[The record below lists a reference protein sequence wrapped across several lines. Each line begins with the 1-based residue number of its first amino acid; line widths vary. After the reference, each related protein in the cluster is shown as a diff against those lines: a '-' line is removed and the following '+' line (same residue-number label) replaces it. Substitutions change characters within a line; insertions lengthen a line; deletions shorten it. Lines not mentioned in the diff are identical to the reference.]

1 MNISIPTVIT
11 GDEELRQL
19 CAYMFMCSRVS
30 GKAAAEAHGEKAL
43 ASVDEF
49 QLISTEPVLPPPP
62 DFFSTRLPLEI
73 KQAPEGGVLLR
84 LGDALEDTGFWMK
97 RQFPWRHY
105 NNRYYTLA
113 LDPLAIRRWRLA
125 WGAMKYHLPTSR
137 EYVVPSASNVP
148 VFKSANQATAQLMLA
163 FMAAEIVY
171 AGIHAAGWNADF
183 ASARL
188 QLAWRAACCVI
199 GGGGVFVAV
208 FGFSWAFADSGKPYW
223 DQTFGAVLVVGALEF
238 AIRMFLL
245 IEALLNVAV
254 LPPGVYQLPQWSTYI
269 PHWA

>member
-1 MNISIPTVIT
+1 
-11 GDEELRQL
+11 
-19 CAYMFMCSRVS
+19 
-30 GKAAAEAHGEKAL
+30 
-43 ASVDEF
+43 VDEF
-49 QLISTEPVLPPPP
+49 QLISIEPSDRFHTLDPGYSGPGSYPA
-62 DFFSTRLPLEI
+62 RLQQTKL
-73 KQAPEGGVLLR
+73 APEGGVLLR
-84 LGDALEDTGFWMK
+84 LGDVLEDTGFWMK
-97 RQFPWRHY
+97 RRFPWRQYLHRSDD
-105 NNRYYTLA
+105 NRDYTLA
-113 LDPLAIRRWRLA
+113 LDPLTIRRWRLA
-125 WGAMKYHLPTSR
+125 WGAMKDRPLLLPTSR